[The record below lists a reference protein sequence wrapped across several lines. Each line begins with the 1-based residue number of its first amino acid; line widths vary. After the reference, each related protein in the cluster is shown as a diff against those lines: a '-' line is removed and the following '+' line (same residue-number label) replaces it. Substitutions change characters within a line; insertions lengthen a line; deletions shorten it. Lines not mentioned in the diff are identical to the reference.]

1 VRALAILLATLLG
14 GCALLSTEAKESAEV
29 SRITSETMTAA
40 RSPAD
45 AQRRLLE
52 HARRD
57 FQHDASEVNRLRLAA
72 LLITL
77 PDPLRD
83 EARGAALLK
92 PLTARDA
99 ASPYGGFAVLLSS
112 QLAERQ
118 RIARD
123 AERAV
128 KESERAV
135 KESERTAR
143 EGEKREE
150 ALQQQLDALKSIERG
165 IIEREEK
172 LRANRR

>member
-1 VRALAILLATLLG
+1 MKALAILLATLLG
-14 GCALLSTEAKESAEV
+14 GCALLSTEAKESAQV
-29 SRITSETMTAA
+29 SRITSGTVTAA

-45 AQRRLLE
+45 AQRQLLE
-52 HARRD
+52 RARRD

-99 ASPYGGFAVLLSS
+99 ASPYGSFAVLLSS

-123 AERAV
+123 AERA
-128 KESERAV
+128 A

>member
-1 VRALAILLATLLG
+1 MKALAILLATLLG
-14 GCALLSTEAKESAEV
+14 GCALLSTEANESVQV
-29 SRITSETMTAA
+29 SRITSETVTAA
-40 RSPAD
+40 RSPAG
-45 AQRRLLE
+45 AQRQSLE
-52 HARRD
+52 RARRD
-57 FQHDASEVNRLRLAA
+57 FQHDASDVNRLRLAA

-83 EARGAALLK
+83 EARGAALIK
-92 PLTARDA
+92 PLAARDA
-99 ASPYGGFAVLLSS
+99 ASPYGSIAVLLSS

-123 AERAV
+123 A
-128 KESERAV
+128 ERAV